1 MTTAARG
8 GGTITADNRAD
19 FDRLVAA
26 LPFDPMHPPQAGGD
40 GLVMHLARVFDLA
53 AVTRAHAEG
62 CKVDSA
68 ASGLRELAREA
79 HDELSQQRRA
89 AHLGAARTV
98 ADGRVPSVQAKAVA
112 ALAVA
117 RDRAEYLDVLA
128 GPLAPSVVAARR
140 ATEALNDEPVTTAA
154 LILTYGAILRAHESV
169 RREMRL
175 RPSREG
181 QPSAEAVVRVVAR
194 SSGGHS
200 WIHGKGDEDRRYLVR
215 IEHLAREWA
224 DSVLTPALRDRMG
237 AS

>member
-1 MTTAARG
+1 VTTAARR

-26 LPFDPMHPPQAGGD
+26 LPFDPMHPPETGGE
-40 GLVMHLARVFDLA
+40 GLVKHLARVFALD

-62 CKVDSA
+62 RKVDEA
-68 ASGLRELAREA
+68 VIGLGSLVREA
-79 HDELSQQRRA
+79 HEELNQQRRA
-89 AHLGAARTV
+89 AHLAAARTI
-98 ADGRVPSVQAKAVA
+98 ADGRVPSVNAKAVA
-112 ALAVA
+112 AYATA
-117 RDRAEYLDVLA
+117 RDRADFLDAMGNLNPRLA
-128 GPLAPSVVAARR
+128 ADKRAA
-140 ATEALNDEPVTTAA
+140 EAMNDEPVTTAA

-169 RREMRL
+169 RQAVRL

-200 WIHGKGDEDRRYLVR
+200 WIHGKGEEDRRYLVR

-224 DSVLTPALRDRMG
+224 DSVLVPALRDRLG